1 MTENNSPYQSF
12 PGQDP
17 VHVYGSSQFDV
28 PSEISGRTYRI
39 FVFKPDTP
47 PPASGYPV
55 VVATDGNMTFPIMAT
70 MSATFAL
77 TGVAALVVGVGYPT
91 DDPVSLFSLRYRDQ
105 TPPTPLSNI
114 QQRPDLPPVN
124 PDDYGGSESFYR
136 FLVEELRPLIA
147 GCYPVDANN
156 QTLYGHSIAGMFTLG
171 ILFNHPGSFRNFVAS
186 SPSIWWNKCSVL
198 NDIPDFA
205 YKIEAGEAAPR
216 VLVLVGDKE
225 QDVPATLPPQM
236 TSILMKKMPH
246 VPSPIRNMIARIFVK
261 KKMLE
266 YRMVGNARDVGE
278 RLQEIKGTSGYVAR
292 FHAFADEDHLTALPA
307 SIGRTLSFV
316 LMP

>member
-1 MTENNSPYQSF
+1 MTENTPPYQ
-12 PGQDP
+12 PLPANNP
-17 VHVYGSSQFDV
+17 VLVYGSSQFDMA
-28 PSEISGRTYRI
+28 SEISGRNYRI
-39 FVFKPDTP
+39 FVFKPDIP

-91 DDPVSLFSLRYRDQ
+91 DDPISLFSLRYRDQ
-105 TPPTPLSNI
+105 TPPTPISNI

-124 PDDYGGSESFYR
+124 PDDYGGSENFYR

-147 GCYPVDANN
+147 GSFPVDANN
-156 QTLYGHSIAGMFTLG
+156 QTLYGHSIAGMFTLS
-171 ILFNHPGSFRNFVAS
+171 ILFNHPESFRNFVAS
-186 SPSIWWNKCSVL
+186 SPSIWWNKRSVL

-205 YKIEAGEAAPR
+205 HKIEAEEAAPR

-225 QDVPATLPPQM
+225 QEVPAKLPPQM
-236 TSILMKKMPH
+236 TSVLIKKMPY
-246 VPSPIRNMIARIFVK
+246 VPSAIRNMIARIFVK

-266 YRMVGNARDVGE
+266 YRMVDNASDVAAT
-278 RLQEIKGTSGYVAR
+278 LQQIKGRSEYVAR

-307 SIGRTLSFV
+307 SISRTLSFV